1 MQNKKVSS
9 FLAGTVNVY
18 SVDRKYKMNMS
29 TGVCEPVARGRK
41 ISCNYCKKAQRQ
53 CITLIMIKRREDDI
67 ITLKCSQFLKK
78 APVLKK
84 AECVTEALLRH
95 KLL

>member
-1 MQNKKVSS
+1 
-9 FLAGTVNVY
+9 
-18 SVDRKYKMNMS
+18 MNMS